1 MAEKQLTGSI
11 DLTKYKSVILT
22 QKGKSGMIKGVF
34 IPLEANHLEEKDGR
48 VFSNIRLIVRDEQ
61 DKYGQNGFISKGI
74 PKEVYQAN
82 KDDKEALKELQPIL
96 GNIKDWSSG
105 TTQSEPVQEVSEDS
119 ELPF

>member
-1 MAEKQLTGSI
+1 MEKQLTGSI
-11 DLTKYKSVILT
+11 ELTKYKSVILK
-22 QKGKSGMIKGVF
+22 QKGKSGEIKGVF

-48 VFSNIRLIVRDEQ
+48 VFSNIRLVVRDEQ

-82 KDDKEALKELQPIL
+82 KDDKEALRELQPIL

-105 TTQSEPVQEVSEDS
+105 ASQSEPAVVVEDGDS
-119 ELPF
+119 LPF